1 METRYTAAVQIT
13 VPMLGRATGAE
24 ARRITCMGLSSGP
37 RPESA
42 PGSGRRPQVGRPRR
56 GGVSPLRDLP
66 VVLWLL
72 LAAVAAVI
80 QPYLREAV
88 WVMVH
93 LALLGA
99 MTHAVL
105 VWSTFFAQALLKTPE
120 SVDPAVHQSLRQ
132 AGMVVGVLCVVTGVP
147 LSLWPLVVAGASVV
161 AAVVVWHGIAMARR
175 LRAALP
181 SRFGVT
187 VRYYLAASVCLP
199 VGAVFGVLLARWPAS
214 ELFGR
219 LLTAH
224 TLTMLLGWLGLTIIG
239 TLVTFWP
246 TMLRTRVDPR
256 AAVLAQQALPIVLAG
271 IVLIDIGAL
280 AALQGLVVAGLLVHL
295 LGVIWWGRA
304 LVGPFRTAP
313 PRRAPGV
320 FAAAALVWGLVLL
333 VSLIVHVAT
342 ADSWGAIAGGY
353 LPITLI
359 AVLGFTLQLLTGA
372 LSQLIPTVLGGG
384 PRVRAAV
391 DAEFGR
397 LLWFR
402 LAVLNSGL
410 IVALSPVPVE
420 AQRVALAAVMLAVGL
435 LVPLLLRG
443 IIVGVRGRRAGPQN
457 FIAEAR

>member
-1 METRYTAAVQIT
+1 M
-13 VPMLGRATGAE
+13 
-24 ARRITCMGLSSGP
+24 
-37 RPESA
+37 
-42 PGSGRRPQVGRPRR
+42 GRPRR
-56 GGVSPLRDLP
+56 GGVLPLRDLP

-313 PRRAPGV
+313 PRRTPGV
-320 FAAAALVWGLVLL
+320 FAAAALVWGLVLARVPHRARRDGRL
-333 VSLIVHVAT
+333 VGRDRRRRTCRS
-342 ADSWGAIAGGY
+342 
-353 LPITLI
+353 PLI

-443 IIVGVRGRRAGPQN
+443 IIVGVRGRRAGPQS

>member
-1 METRYTAAVQIT
+1 
-13 VPMLGRATGAE
+13 
-24 ARRITCMGLSSGP
+24 MGLSPGP
-37 RPESA
+37 AS
-42 PGSGRRPQVGRPRR
+42 RPRAGSPR
-56 GGVSPLRDLP
+56 RRGVSPLRDLP

-72 LAAVAAVI
+72 LAAVAAVF

-120 SVDPAVHQSLRQ
+120 SVDPAAHQSIRQ
-132 AGMVVGVLCVVTGVP
+132 AGMVVGVCCVITGVP
-147 LSLWPLVVAGASVV
+147 TSLWPLVLVGATVV
-161 AAVVVWHGIAMARR
+161 AAAVVWHGIAMGRR

-181 SRFGVT
+181 SRFAVT

-199 VGAVFGVLLARWPAS
+199 VGAVLGVLLARWPAS

-219 LLTAH
+219 LLVAH
-224 TLTMLLGWLGLTIIG
+224 TLTMLLGWLGLTIMG

-256 AAVLAQQALPIVLAG
+256 ASVLAQQALPIVLAG
-271 IVLIDIGAL
+271 LTLIDIGAL
-280 AALQGLVVAGLLVHL
+280 AAVRWLVVAGLIVHL
-295 LGVIWWGRA
+295 VGVIWWGRA
-304 LVGPFRTAP
+304 LAGPFRTAP

-333 VSLIVHVAT
+333 VSLVVHVAT
-342 ADSWGAIAGGY
+342 SGSWGTIAGGY
-353 LPITLI
+353 QPITLI

-397 LLWFR
+397 LLWARF
-402 LAVLNSGL
+402 AVLNTGL
-410 IVALSPVPVE
+410 VVALSPVPGEV
-420 AQRVALAAVMLAVGL
+420 QRVALAGVMVAVAL

-443 IIVGVRGRRAGPQN
+443 IVVGVRARRTDRTTLSQKRDEGR
-457 FIAEAR
+457 FVD

>member
-1 METRYTAAVQIT
+1 MEARYTAAVQIT
-13 VPMLGRATGAE
+13 VPMMGWSEPAG
-24 ARRITCMGLSSGP
+24 ARRIPSMGLSSGP
-37 RPESA
+37 A
-42 PGSGRRPQVGRPRR
+42 RRPRVGRPRR
-56 GGVSPLRDLP
+56 AGVSPLRDLP

-105 VWSTFFAQALLKTPE
+105 VWSTFFAQALLKTPD
-120 SVDPAVHQSLRQ
+120 SVDPAAHQSIRQ
-132 AGMVVGVLCVVTGVP
+132 AGLVVGVLCVIIGVP
-147 LSLWPLVVAGASVV
+147 AALWPLVVVGATVV
-161 AAVVVWHGIAMARR
+161 AAAVVWHGIAMLRR

-181 SRFGVT
+181 SRFAVT
-187 VRYYLAASVCLP
+187 VRYYLAASACLP

-219 LLTAH
+219 LLVAH
-224 TLTMLLGWLGLTIIG
+224 TLTMLLGWLGLTIMG

-271 IVLIDIGAL
+271 LALIDVGAL
-280 AALQGLVVAGLLVHL
+280 TGVRWLVVAGLFVHL
-295 LGVIWWGRA
+295 VGVLWWGRA
-304 LVGPFRTAP
+304 LAGPLRKAP

-333 VSLIVHVAT
+333 VSLVVHVAT
-342 ADSWGAIAGGY
+342 TGSWGAIAGGY
-353 LPITLI
+353 QPITQI
-359 AVLGFTLQLLTGA
+359 AVLGFTLQLLSGA

-397 LLWFR
+397 LLWTRF
-402 LAVLNSGL
+402 VILNTGL
-410 IVALSPVPVE
+410 VVALAPVPVE
-420 AQRVALAAVMLAVGL
+420 VQRAALAAVMVAVAL
-435 LVPLLLRG
+435 VVPLLLRG
-443 IIVGVRGRRAGPQN
+443 IVVGVRGKRAGPDG